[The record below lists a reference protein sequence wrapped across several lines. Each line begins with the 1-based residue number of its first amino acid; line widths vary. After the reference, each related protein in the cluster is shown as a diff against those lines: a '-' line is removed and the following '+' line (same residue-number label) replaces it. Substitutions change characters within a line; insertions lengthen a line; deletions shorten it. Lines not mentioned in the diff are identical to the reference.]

1 MSWHQAVLEGQ
12 PEAIAVVQPAM
23 DNAQFTAFYERS
35 ARPLWAYLV
44 RCSGDPA
51 LAEDLMQEAY
61 VCFLG
66 ATQPAEA
73 ESAARRY
80 LFRIA
85 SNLLRDHWRRPKAS
99 SLEDLPES
107 FFATCASAEE
117 MALQQQLAR
126 AMAQMRSRDRQIL
139 WLAHA
144 ENYSHQ
150 EIAEITGLA
159 TASVRLLLFRARKR
173 MRKLMEGSR

>member
-1 MSWHQAVLEGQ
+1 MSWNGAILEGQ
-12 PEAIAVVQPAM
+12 PAAVATAPPAM
-23 DNAQFTAFYERS
+23 DSAQFTAFYQRS

-61 VCFLG
+61 VRFLG
-66 ATQPAEA
+66 ATQPSEA

-85 SNLLRDHWRRPKAS
+85 TNLLRDHWRRPKAS

-107 FFATCASAEE
+107 FFASCANEE
-117 MALQQQLAR
+117 ELALQQQLAH

-159 TASVRLLLFRARKR
+159 STSVRLLLFRARKR
-173 MRKLMEGSR
+173 MRTLMEGSR